1 MAENDKPG
9 DDLLSENEVKEEVK
23 DVGDIMDQEDV
34 KDVGDIMDLY
44 KFVDVI
50 YGGQEEGDELRELLK
65 RESEGQDQIK
75 TYKCNI
81 CDFTTTHQ
89 RSIHAHN
96 KAKHLS
102 VEEKQKYLKKC
113 HLCEYATLR
122 PRDVQRHIE
131 TMHERKTYSCDR
143 EGCNFESVRRQS
155 VKEHIQSFHEG
166 LKFKCDECNFET
178 SKWDYV
184 KKHKKK
190 IHFDEKNG
198 SLICDQC
205 SFIAESARA
214 LRKHVDEHNMSA
226 FPCSQCDFKT
236 KNEKLL
242 EKHIDKKH
250 SNRDPFLCDECDFT
264 TNCNTYLKHH
274 ITVVHR
280 GVRFS
285 CRDCEYEAKT
295 KYCLYEHIRKRHNK
309 IVDKSYFNT
318 PTPEVPKANPEVKGD
333 ISSTSPPEMSSVQN
347 QPYSYTTNH
356 TKPMEEPNSSFHNT
370 EVKVEEKRTE
380 AIPTSPNNFKNMC
393 EFCEKLFADEIKLVE
408 HRRVHTGE
416 KPFSCQLCNKR
427 YPIVKSLKR
436 HLRLNHGDSF
446 QERENPRQ
454 CNICGKQFDNPSRLI
469 EHELTHTG
477 EMPYQCVT
485 CGEKFS
491 YTDSLSRHMR
501 THATPIIPSVGN
513 SYI

>member
-1 MAENDKPG
+1 MEENAKLEEDA
-9 DDLLSENEVKEEVK
+9 LLSENGVKEEVK
-23 DVGDIMDQEDV
+23 DIDNAVDQEDV
-34 KDVGDIMDLY
+34 KDVPNIMDLY
-44 KFVDVI
+44 KFVDVV
-50 YGGQEEGDELRELLK
+50 YGDQEEGDELRELLK
-65 RESEGQDQIK
+65 RESASQTQMK
-75 TYKCNI
+75 TYKCNF

-102 VEEKQKYLKKC
+102 KEEKEKYLKKC
-113 HLCEYATLR
+113 PLCDYATLR

-131 TMHERKTYSCDR
+131 TMHERKTYSCER
-143 EGCNFESVRRQS
+143 EGCDFQSVRKQS

-178 SKWDYV
+178 SKWEYV

-198 SLICDQC
+198 SVICDQC
-205 SFIAESARA
+205 SFIAENARA

-226 FPCSQCDFKT
+226 FPCSQCDYKT
-236 KNEKLL
+236 KNEQLL
-242 EKHIDKKH
+242 QKHIDKKH

-264 TNCNTYLKHH
+264 TYCNTYLKHH

-280 GVRFS
+280 GIRFS
-285 CRDCEYEAKT
+285 CKECEYEAKT
-295 KYCLYEHIRKRHNK
+295 KYCLYEHVRKRHSK
-309 IVDKSYFNT
+309 IVDKTYFT
-318 PTPEVPKANPEVKGD
+318 TQTSEVPTAFPEVKGV
-333 ISSTSPPEMSSVQN
+333 IMPSVQN
-347 QPYSYTTNH
+347 QSDSSATNH
-356 TKPMEEPNSSFHNT
+356 TKPMEEQKSPFHT
-370 EVKVEEKRTE
+370 REVKEEENRHVSVP
-380 AIPTSPNNFKNMC
+380 ISPNNFTNKC
-393 EFCEKLFADEIKLVE
+393 EFCEKLFADETKLIE

-427 YPIVKSLKR
+427 YPIVKSLKV
-436 HLRLNHGDSF
+436 HLRLKHGQGL
-446 QERENPRQ
+446 QERENPHQ

-477 EMPYQCVT
+477 EMPFQCLT

-491 YTDSLSRHMR
+491 YTESLSRHMR
-501 THATPIIPSVGN
+501 THAAPFVPSVGN
-513 SYI
+513 SYF